1 MVHKIRVP
9 TKEKNHYNDGY
20 PINKYLMPV
29 LIVGLIIFMLYIPF
43 SFYVR
48 LNLFDLLY
56 EHFALQLL
64 YFLLGGGYF
73 VIVIISIILI
83 AKDGNNLNVG
93 RGINSPGQR
102 LFKSRTWYIH
112 RWAILIFFFWII
124 FYPLYIYRRRE
135 IYEINKD
142 VQSPLA
148 YQGKHNRG
156 IVTMVIIAI
165 VFASSL
171 STYLIYQ
178 QGIQESIGDD
188 GITCLEAK
196 EIGDEYI
203 ESLGQEPKLIR
214 AEEIEPMM
222 SDGKYSGW
230 NLFYINT
237 VQPAPSS
244 LVVYVSVLA
253 YNMEIDNSWETDFES
268 LLTGFDMANNSLT
281 IDTDVIID
289 SDETYNLV
297 NASSIVRD
305 WLESNPQHSYSI
317 VLTANVTGPVWDIEW
332 GAKYTGP
339 DPSLNHE
346 GLYVQVNAN
355 NGQINYVITE
365 TT

>member
-1 MVHKIRVP
+1 MAHKIRV
-9 TKEKNHYNDGY
+9 TKNDNVEY
-20 PINKYLMPV
+20 PGNVFLTIT
-29 LIVGLIIFMLYIPF
+29 LIIGLIFFILGYSYSI
-43 SFYVR
+43 YVR
-48 LNLFDLLY
+48 LNLFDILSHNLTT
-56 EHFALQLL
+56 HIIF
-64 YFLLGGGYF
+64 YFLLGFGNLAI
-73 VIVIISIILI
+73 VIVSVILI
-83 AKDGNNLNVG
+83 VIDGNNLNIG
-93 RGINSPGQR
+93 RGLNYPGQR
-102 LFKSRTWYIH
+102 LFKSKTWYIH

-148 YQGKHNRG
+148 YEGKHNRG
-156 IVTMVIIAI
+156 IVAMVIIAI

-178 QGIQESIGDD
+178 QSIQDSIGDD
-188 GITCLEAK
+188 GITFLEAK

-237 VQPAPSS
+237 IQPTPSS
-244 LVVYVSVLA
+244 LVVYVGVLA
-253 YNMEIDNSWETDFES
+253 YNMEIHNSGETDFES
-268 LLTGFDMANNSLT
+268 LLQAFNMANNSLT
-281 IDTDVIID
+281 INTDEIIDTDEI
-289 SDETYNLV
+289 YNLV

-355 NGQINYVITE
+355 SGQINYVITE